1 MRVLV
6 TCPPMLGM
14 LDRLKEHFQ
23 NAGLE
28 PFGASVVQA
37 LTEDELCAMVSEY
50 DGWIIGDD
58 PATRRVFAS
67 GRAGMLKAAVK
78 WGIGTDNIDFD
89 ACREFRIPIINTPNM
104 FGAEVADV
112 ALGYVIGLAR
122 ETFTI
127 DREVRA
133 GNWIK
138 PAGISL
144 LNKTVALVGF
154 GDIGQESARRFL
166 ACGLKI
172 NAYDPAYGETE
183 SYKPVQLLNWP
194 ERVGEADFL
203 VITCSLNESTKRLI
217 NTSTLKLCEQGL
229 RLVNVARGQI
239 VDEVALV
246 NALDS
251 GQVHSAAL
259 DVFEDEPLPPNSDL
273 RKHSRCILGS
283 HNASNTVDAVKRAS
297 LQAIDCMK
305 GFLYG

>member
-1 MRVLV
+1 MKVLV

-14 LDRLKEHFQ
+14 LDHLKEHFQ

-28 PFGASVVQA
+28 YFGAPVVQT
-37 LTEDELCAMVSEY
+37 LTEDELCAMVPKY

-58 PATRRVFAS
+58 PATRRVFAA
-67 GRAGMLKAAVK
+67 GRAGILKAAVK
-78 WGIGTDNIDFD
+78 WGIGTDNIDFA
-89 ACREFRIPIINTPNM
+89 ACKEFGIPIINTPNM
-104 FGAEVADV
+104 FGAEVADM
-112 ALGYVIGLAR
+112 ALGYVIALAR

-144 LNKTVALVGF
+144 LNKTLALVGF

-166 ACGLKI
+166 ACGLNV
-172 NAYDPAYGETE
+172 NAYDPAYVETE
-183 SYKPVQLLNWP
+183 SFKPVQLLEWP

-217 NTSTLKLCEQGL
+217 NASTLKLCKQGL

-239 VDEVALV
+239 VDEVALE

-251 GQVHSAAL
+251 GQVYSAAL
-259 DVFEDEPLPPNSDL
+259 DVFEVEPLPQNSNL
-273 RKHSRCILGS
+273 RNHPRCILGS
-283 HNASNTVDAVKRAS
+283 HNASNTVDAVQKAS
-297 LQAIDCMK
+297 LQAIARMK
-305 GFLYG
+305 GFLRG